1 MHSILHGCKRS
12 NLSSQAY
19 FVSFPEGKRQG
30 IKYHLFLDAEQ
41 NTENPDSKNGSGDLV
56 IMTLRVRGRPFLN
69 MVLMINE

>member
-19 FVSFPEGKRQG
+19 FVSFPQGKKQG

-41 NTENPDSKNGSGDLV
+41 NIENPDSKNGPGDLV
-56 IMTLRVRGRPFLN
+56 I
-69 MVLMINE
+69 